1 MRARRSVLYVIQR
14 FSIVT
19 SPLERPPQSIRPPA
33 TSDARSWKL
42 RTARDK
48 ESLKRSNRAKGDGGG
63 PAAGAAGA
71 GCVLPDWVRRGAGR
85 RAAGD
90 GAVTR
95 ATSFFARSSKPAH
108 GKGSAGFRILTYQYA
123 PAPMPTNTS
132 NSKNRFFQ

>member
-48 ESLKRSNRAKGDGGG
+48 ESLRRSKRAKGDGGG
-63 PAAGAAGA
+63 GASGAAAGAAGA
-71 GCVLPDWVRRGAGR
+71 GCAFTLSAGRGAGTR
-85 RAAGD
+85 GGGAGARNPTTSLSSPARKHPP
-90 GAVTR
+90 GQR
-95 ATSFFARSSKPAH
+95 AT
-108 GKGSAGFRILTYQYA
+108 RIPVIT
-123 PAPMPTNTS
+123 
-132 NSKNRFFQ
+132 

>member
-48 ESLKRSNRAKGDGGG
+48 ESLRRSKRAKGDGGG
-63 PAAGAAGA
+63 GASGAAAGAAGA
-71 GCVLPDWVRRGAGR
+71 GWGVADWGGRGAGR
-85 RAAGD
+85 RAAGG
-90 GAVTR
+90 GARTP
-95 ATSFFARSSKPAH
+95 AARLLP
-108 GKGSAGFRILTYQYA
+108 R
-123 PAPMPTNTS
+123 
-132 NSKNRFFQ
+132 